1 MRDLA
6 YRAFRCANSFR
17 SQCPAEPTV
26 EQIAAALGES
36 CDAVLNAIESVA
48 QPMSLYE
55 PVYGDGG
62 DSIYVMD
69 QIRDTGS
76 SDEIWLEDIALKEAM
91 KHLSEGAQNSENE
104 ILQRKTQMEIADEIG
119 ISQAQ
124 VSRLEKG
131 AIETAARNVNAARA
145 QNAHVLHARSR
156 SKALKA
162 YEKHNPTADGYA
174 SAFSRAAPK

>member
-1 MRDLA
+1 
-6 YRAFRCANSFR
+6 
-17 SQCPAEPTV
+17 
-26 EQIAAALGES
+26 
-36 CDAVLNAIESVA
+36 
-48 QPMSLYE
+48 MSLYE

-91 KHLSEGAQNSENE
+91 KHLSERELKIVKMRFYKG
-104 ILQRKTQMEIADEIG
+104 KTQMEIADEIG

-124 VSRLEKG
+124 VSRLGKRRDRT
-131 AIETAARNVNAARA
+131 AAARNVNAARA

-174 SAFSRAAPK
+174 SAFLKSSAEVNFFTKS